1 MEGAPVDYALTI
13 SDEQSL
19 PMVFRLLDEEGFFVG
34 ASSALNVVAAVEVA
48 KKLGPGHTVVT
59 VLCDTASRYQS
70 RLFNRAWIES
80 KNLLDYVPS
89 KYRSM
94 LS

>member
-1 MEGAPVDYALTI
+1 
-13 SDEQSL
+13 
-19 PMVFRLLDEEGFFVG
+19 MVYQLLAEEGFFVG
-34 ASSALNVVAAVEVA
+34 ASSALNVVAAVDVA
-48 KKLGPGHTVVT
+48 NKLGPGHTVVT

-80 KNLLDYVPS
+80 KGLLDAVPS
-89 KYRSM
+89 KYRTM